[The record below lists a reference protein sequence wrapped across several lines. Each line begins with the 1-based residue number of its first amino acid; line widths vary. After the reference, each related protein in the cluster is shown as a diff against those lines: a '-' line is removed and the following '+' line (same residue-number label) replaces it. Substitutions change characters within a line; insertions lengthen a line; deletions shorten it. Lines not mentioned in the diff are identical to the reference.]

1 MDEVTPSPGMTL
13 SRRET
18 DVLRMAASGLTN
30 AEIARGFGITVH
42 TVKFHLASVYKKLG
56 AANRTEAASL
66 YLRQAARDVSE
77 IG

>member
-1 MDEVTPSPGMTL
+1 MDEATPGLGMTL

-56 AANRTEAASL
+56 AANRTEAASF
-66 YLRQAARDVSE
+66 YLRQMASDVRE
-77 IG
+77 VG